1 MIDTE
6 MLQLDESV
14 RSGDYAFLRLLRVLR
29 LQRYV
34 KDMRSF
40 RRFESFV
47 NPQKDPLE
55 VEPYQLEVARV
66 LTTIFTLLFISS
78 GLIYNAEHVVN
89 PMLPDYFTALYF
101 GLTTLTTVGY
111 GDITPITVEGRLVVG
126 GSILAGIAI
135 IPGQLAS
142 LANAIFNREDL
153 DVKRTVTQEPAPAPA
168 AAQPVAASDAT
179 RTAAAATACTACMA
193 VDHPADAKFCYQC
206 GVPMRPES

>member
-1 MIDTE
+1 MLFPTATPLLDMIDTE

-111 GDITPITVEGRLVVG
+111 GDITPISAR
-126 GSILAGIAI
+126 
-135 IPGQLAS
+135 P
-142 LANAIFNREDL
+142 R
-153 DVKRTVTQEPAPAPA
+153 A
-168 AAQPVAASDAT
+168 AW
-179 RTAAAATACTACMA
+179 R
-193 VDHPADAKFCYQC
+193 
-206 GVPMRPES
+206 